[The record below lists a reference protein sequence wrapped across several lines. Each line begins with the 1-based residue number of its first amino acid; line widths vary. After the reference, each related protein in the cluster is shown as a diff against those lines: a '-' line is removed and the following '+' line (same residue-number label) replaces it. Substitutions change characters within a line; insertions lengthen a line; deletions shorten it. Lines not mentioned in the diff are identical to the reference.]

1 MSSTRSIAPTP
12 KKETTPIADV
22 SRRGFLGAAGGL
34 LLGFVLPESKIE
46 AQQIG
51 TPPPNLFAPPPAGKP
66 NAYIHIGTDDSI
78 TFWITKSEMGQ
89 GPTTACSQMLAEE
102 LECDW
107 SKVRMQVA
115 PVDPA
120 SFGHQT
126 TVGSQAIRTTWEP
139 LRRAGAEAR
148 EMLIQAAAQQW
159 DVDKGQCRAENGF
172 VINTATNARL
182 SYGALTQAA
191 SKLPVPQNVA
201 LKDPKQFK
209 IIGKPLK
216 KLDTRDKVLGKAVFG
231 MDVRREG
238 MLYAVMEQC
247 PVFGGKA
254 VSFDASKAKTVP
266 GVKNVV
272 MTSRGVA
279 VIADSTWSAMQG
291 RKLLSVQW
299 DEGAGADVSSASIR
313 QMFVQRA
320 SEKGAAARKEGDV
333 AAGLA
338 KAAKKLSAVY
348 ESPYLSHA
356 PMEPMNCTVQA
367 MGDRAE
373 AWVPTQ
379 SPTTSRAVIAQA
391 LGLAPEK
398 VDLHVTAIGGGF
410 GRRGEGELDWILGAA
425 EVARQVQGPVKLV
438 YSREDDMQHDYY
450 RPASYVEFEGGVD
463 AQGWPSVLQ
472 AKIACPSFAFIRDG
486 VDGTAVAGLAN
497 LPYEMP
503 DILVDWR
510 VANTVVP
517 VSYWRAPGVSQNA
530 YFLECFFDE
539 LCALNGKNPVQ
550 ARRRLIQKTP
560 RLLNVLNIAAEKAGW
575 GKKLPAGHYQGVA
588 IGFNAGSY
596 VAQVAEI
603 SLVKGKVKV
612 HRVVCAFDC
621 GIVIN
626 PGILKQQIEG
636 GIIFGLS
643 AAAKG
648 EITIE
653 RGRVVQTNFHN
664 YDVTRI
670 DEAPKMETYIVESSE
685 RPSGAG
691 EATNPTIVPAV
702 VNAIFAATKKPVR
715 KLPLRAANLA

>member
-1 MSSTRSIAPTP
+1 
-12 KKETTPIADV
+12 
-22 SRRGFLGAAGGL
+22 
-34 LLGFVLPESKIE
+34 
-46 AQQIG
+46 
-51 TPPPNLFAPPPAGKP
+51 
-66 NAYIHIGTDDSI
+66 
-78 TFWITKSEMGQ
+78 
-89 GPTTACSQMLAEE
+89 
-102 LECDW
+102 
-107 SKVRMQVA
+107 
-115 PVDPA
+115 
-120 SFGHQT
+120 
-126 TVGSQAIRTTWEP
+126 
-139 LRRAGAEAR
+139 
-148 EMLIQAAAQQW
+148 
-159 DVDKGQCRAENGF
+159 
-172 VINTATNARL
+172 
-182 SYGALTQAA
+182 
-191 SKLPVPQNVA
+191 
-201 LKDPKQFK
+201 
-209 IIGKPLK
+209 
-216 KLDTRDKVLGKAVFG
+216 
-231 MDVRREG
+231 
-238 MLYAVMEQC
+238 
-247 PVFGGKA
+247 
-254 VSFDASKAKTVP
+254 
-266 GVKNVV
+266 
-272 MTSRGVA
+272 
-279 VIADSTWSAMQG
+279 
-291 RKLLSVQW
+291 
-299 DEGAGADVSSASIR
+299 
-313 QMFVQRA
+313 MFVQRA

-338 KAAKKLSAVY
+338 KAAKKLIAVY

-356 PMEPMNCTVQA
+356 PMEPMNCTVHA

-425 EVARQVQGPVKLV
+425 EVAKQVQGPLKLV

-450 RPASYVEFEGGVD
+450 RPASYVEFEGGID

-486 VDGTAVAGLAN
+486 VDGTAVTGLAN

-539 LCALNGKNPVQ
+539 LCALNGKDPVE
-550 ARRRLIQKTP
+550 ARRHLIQKTP

-653 RGRVVQTNFHN
+653 RGRVVQSNFNN

-670 DEAPKMETYIVESSE
+670 DEAPRMETYIVESNE

-691 EATNPTIVPAV
+691 EATNPTILPAV